1 MKKLKLSDTSLLRW
15 FEESSYFPRMARVRF
30 VHLRQF
36 RLKVRLLLQ
45 EYARRWVRIRGHL
58 RLKPLVLPRVE
69 SDKGVLVADALTF
82 FKQVYG
88 EVPEWV
94 RTMHEHKPEALND
107 YLTLRRTVMD
117 KGTLSRKEKEWIL
130 VGVNAARRYERSML
144 YHTRGA
150 LDAGSTVSELSEILL
165 PCILSRGI
173 PAWLEGY
180 KALVYAEQYLGR
192 RDHDQAS
199 SEETTEA
206 TAPSIT
212 TVEEA
217 LAYFSGEAGGNQP
230 EWVSFM
236 IAYAPRTLRDYAN
249 LRKLALSDG
258 HVPGKMKELVLVG
271 INLSERYPSG
281 VSLHVTGARR
291 LGATDTELADVALTC
306 VLTAGI
312 PAWFELSNLLTA
324 DQEGV

>member
-1 MKKLKLSDTSLLRW
+1 M
-15 FEESSYFPRMARVRF
+15 
-30 VHLRQF
+30 
-36 RLKVRLLLQ
+36 
-45 EYARRWVRIRGHL
+45 
-58 RLKPLVLPRVE
+58 
-69 SDKGVLVADALTF
+69 ADALSF
-82 FKQVYG
+82 FKRVYG

-94 RTMHEHKPEALND
+94 QIMHEQRPEALND
-107 YLTLRRTVMD
+107 YLTLRRTVME
-117 KGTLSRKEKEWIL
+117 KGALSPKEKEWIL

-150 LDAGSTVSELSEILL
+150 LDAGSTVSELAEILL

-192 RDHDQAS
+192 RGHEQDRG
-199 SEETTEA
+199 EETTEA
-206 TAPSIT
+206 SAPSIT

-217 LAYFSGEAGGNQP
+217 LAYFSEEAGGDQP
-230 EWVSFM
+230 EWVSLM
-236 IAYAPRTLRDYAN
+236 NAYAPGTLRDYAN

-258 HVPGKMKELVLVG
+258 RVPRKMKELVLVG

-281 VSLHVTGARR
+281 VSLHLSSARR
-291 LGATDTELADVALTC
+291 LGATDAELVDVALTC

-312 PAWFELSNLLTA
+312 PAWFELSDLLSA
-324 DQEGV
+324 DQEGG

>member
-1 MKKLKLSDTSLLRW
+1 M
-15 FEESSYFPRMARVRF
+15 
-30 VHLRQF
+30 
-36 RLKVRLLLQ
+36 
-45 EYARRWVRIRGHL
+45 
-58 RLKPLVLPRVE
+58 
-69 SDKGVLVADALTF
+69 ADALSF
-82 FKQVYG
+82 FKRVYG

-94 RTMHEHKPEALND
+94 QAMHELRPEALND

-117 KGTLSRKEKEWIL
+117 KGPLSPKGKEWIL

-150 LDAGSTVSELSEILL
+150 LDAGSTVSELAEILL

-192 RDHDQAS
+192 RGHEQDRGGETIEAS
-199 SEETTEA
+199 
-206 TAPSIT
+206 APPIA

-217 LAYFSGEAGGNQP
+217 LTYFSEEAGGDQP
-230 EWVSFM
+230 EWVSLM
-236 IAYAPRTLRDYAN
+236 NVYAPGTLRDYAN

-258 HVPGKMKELVLVG
+258 RVPRKMKELVLVG

-281 VSLHVTGARR
+281 VSLHVSGARR
-291 LGATDTELADVALTC
+291 LGATDAELVDVALTC

-312 PAWFELSNLLTA
+312 PAWFELSDILSA
-324 DQEGV
+324 DQESG

>member
-1 MKKLKLSDTSLLRW
+1 M
-15 FEESSYFPRMARVRF
+15 
-30 VHLRQF
+30 
-36 RLKVRLLLQ
+36 
-45 EYARRWVRIRGHL
+45 
-58 RLKPLVLPRVE
+58 
-69 SDKGVLVADALTF
+69 ADALTF

-94 RTMHEHKPEALND
+94 RTMHQQRPEALND

-117 KGTLSRKEKEWIL
+117 KGALSRKEKEWIL

-150 LDAGSTVSELSEILL
+150 LDAGSTVSELAEILL
-165 PCILSRGI
+165 PCVLSRGI

-192 RDHDQAS
+192 RGG
-199 SEETTEA
+199 EETTEA
-206 TAPSIT
+206 TATSIT

-217 LAYFSGEAGGNQP
+217 LAYFSGEAGGDQP
-230 EWVSFM
+230 EWVSVM
-236 IAYAPRTLRDYAN
+236 NVYAPGALRDYAN
-249 LRKLALSDG
+249 LRRLVLADG
-258 HVPGKMKELVLVG
+258 HVPRKMKELVLVG

-291 LGATDTELADVALTC
+291 LGATDAELVDVALTC
-306 VLTAGI
+306 ILTAGI
-312 PAWFELSNLLTA
+312 PAWFELSDLLTA
-324 DQEGV
+324 EQEGG

>member
-1 MKKLKLSDTSLLRW
+1 MKKWKLSDSSLLRW
-15 FEESSYFPRMARVRF
+15 FEESPYFPRIARVRF
-30 VHLRQF
+30 VQLRQF

-45 EYARRWVRIRGHL
+45 EYGRCWVRIRGHL
-58 RLKPLVLPRVE
+58 RLVPLVLPRLD
-69 SDKGVLVADALTF
+69 SDKGELVADALTF

-94 RTMHEHKPEALND
+94 RTMHEQRPEALND
-107 YLTLRRTVMD
+107 YLTLRHTVMEQ
-117 KGTLSRKEKEWIL
+117 GALSRKEKEWIL

-150 LDAGSTVSELSEILL
+150 LDAGSTVSELAEILL

-180 KALVYAEQYLGR
+180 KALVYSEQYLGR
-192 RDHDQAS
+192 RGHDQAS
-199 SEETTEA
+199 SEETTKT

-217 LAYFSGEAGGNQP
+217 LAYFSEEAGGDQP
-230 EWVSFM
+230 EWVSLM
-236 IAYAPRTLRDYAN
+236 NVYAPGTLRDYAN
-249 LRKLALSDG
+249 LRKLTLSDG
-258 HVPGKMKELVLVG
+258 HVPRKMKELVLVG

-281 VSLHVTGARR
+281 ASLHVTGARR
-291 LGATDTELADVALTC
+291 LGATDAELADVALTC
-306 VLTAGI
+306 MLTAGI
-312 PAWFELSNLLTA
+312 PAWFELSDLLPA
-324 DQEGV
+324 DQEGG

>member
-1 MKKLKLSDTSLLRW
+1 M
-15 FEESSYFPRMARVRF
+15 
-30 VHLRQF
+30 
-36 RLKVRLLLQ
+36 
-45 EYARRWVRIRGHL
+45 
-58 RLKPLVLPRVE
+58 
-69 SDKGVLVADALTF
+69 ADALTF
-82 FKQVYG
+82 FKRVYG

-107 YLTLRRTVMD
+107 YLTLRRTVMEQ
-117 KGTLSRKEKEWIL
+117 GALSRKEKEWIL

-150 LDAGSTVSELSEILL
+150 LDAGSTVSELAEILL

-192 RDHDQAS
+192 RGREQGS
-199 SEETTEA
+199 REEPTEA

-217 LAYFSGEAGGNQP
+217 LTYFSREAGGDQP
-230 EWVSFM
+230 EWVGLM
-236 IAYAPRTLRDYAN
+236 NVYAPGTLRDYAN
-249 LRKLALSDG
+249 LRKLALGDAL
-258 HVPGKMKELVLVG
+258 VPRKMKELVLVG
-271 INLSERYPSG
+271 VNLSERYPNG
-281 VSLHVTGARR
+281 VSLHVSSARR

-312 PAWFELSNLLTA
+312 PAWFELSDLLIA
-324 DQEGV
+324 DQESK